1 MNKYSKVTPPPRAGD
16 EAKDAIFFEGLK
28 GETLE
33 NVIDYWNVMNNNN
46 ILLTSVTD
54 NPKLKEAIDIIKKEL
69 SKKTE

>member
-1 MNKYSKVTPPPRAGD
+1 MNKYSKVNKNSRVGD
-16 EAKDAIFFEGLK
+16 EAKEAIFFEGLK